1 MDLVDLVVSGF
12 LVISWGFWGFGG
24 FWVPGHF
31 SGFLATFLGFWP
43 DPGFLGGV
51 ARSGHF
57 RLGGGPSSG
66 FFGPPGAGFPDSA
79 RIDGSGGPGVRGSWG
94 PGGARS
100 GRKGTD
106 PVGVASVVSGRP
118 WSDSGSNPKLK

>member
-1 MDLVDLVVSGF
+1 VDLVDLVVSGF
-12 LVISWGFWGFGG
+12 LAISWGFWGFGG

-31 SGFLATFLGFWP
+31 SGFLATFPGSWP

-57 RLGGGPSSG
+57 RLGGVPVQDFLAPQGPDSRI
-66 FFGPPGAGFPDSA
+66 PPGSTD
-79 RIDGSGGPGVRGSWG
+79 PGVRGSGG

-106 PVGVASVVSGRP
+106 PVGMASVVSGRP